1 MAATPDGPIAIYYE
15 HPDWFR
21 PLFAEL
27 DRRGLVYER
36 IDAASHSY
44 DPGKTDSPYSL
55 VFNRAS
61 PSAYLR
67 GHGQVTFHTQSWLR
81 HLDRIGVPVV
91 NGSTA
96 YEMETSKALQ
106 LDILSELGLPYPRAR
121 VINNAALAAKAA
133 EGLRF
138 PVVVKANIGGS
149 GAGITRFDSMA
160 TLSDAA
166 NSGSIDLGLDRV
178 ALVQELAPLR
188 DAHITRVEV
197 LDGKFLYAIN
207 VYPADNSFNLCP
219 ADICQTTSGVELS
232 RAACAVDAQKNGMR
246 VEQANPPHEIIRQV
260 ERIAARVELDVGGIE
275 YLIDDRDGKHYF
287 YDINAL
293 SNFVADGPNVVGF
306 DPFVRLVDYLVD
318 RAGGERGE
326 AQTAKRVDHRCR
338 PREWRINP
346 PLVSRLSPP
355 ANALRILAAG
365 IRRLAAQCPG
375 RGHERDVGLRQ
386 APRPAQRADR
396 LRHNAH
402 RRAVHE

>member
-1 MAATPDGPIAIYYE
+1 MAATPDALIGIYYE

-27 DRRGLVYER
+27 DKRGIAYDR
-36 IDAASHSY
+36 IDAAAHSY
-44 DPGKTDSPYSL
+44 DPSETESPYSL

-81 HLDRIGVPVV
+81 HLESIGVPVV
-91 NGSTA
+91 NGSVA

-106 LDILSELGLPYPRAR
+106 LDILRELGLPYPRAR
-121 VINNAALAAKAA
+121 VINNAELAPKAA

-138 PVVVKANIGGS
+138 PVVVKPNIGGS
-149 GAGITRFDSMA
+149 GAGITRFDSPTM
-160 TLSDAA
+160 LRDAA
-166 NSGSIDLGLDRV
+166 KSGVIDLGVDRV

-197 LDGKFLYAIN
+197 LGGKFLYAIN
-207 VYPADNSFNLCP
+207 VYPADDSFNLCP
-219 ADICQTTSGVELS
+219 ADICQTTGGVELS

-246 VEQANPPHEIIRQV
+246 VEQASPPREIVRQV
-260 ERIAARVELDVGGIE
+260 ERIASRVELDVGGIE

-293 SNFVADGPNVVGF
+293 SNFVADGPNVIGF

-318 RAGGERGE
+318 RAGSGTRD
-326 AQTAKRVDHRCR
+326 A
-338 PREWRINP
+338 
-346 PLVSRLSPP
+346 
-355 ANALRILAAG
+355 
-365 IRRLAAQCPG
+365 G
-375 RGHERDVGLRQ
+375 RGG
-386 APRPAQRADR
+386 AGQRASSSSPAIGSAAESP
-396 LRHNAH
+396 AH
-402 RRAVHE
+402 RAPLTANR

>member
-27 DRRGLVYER
+27 DKRGVAYER
-36 IDAASHSY
+36 IDAAAHSY
-44 DPGKTDSPYSL
+44 DPGETDSPYSL

-81 HLDRIGVPVV
+81 HLERIGVPVV
-91 NGSTA
+91 NGAMA

-106 LDILSELGLPYPRAR
+106 LDILRELGLPYPLAR
-121 VINNAALAAKAA
+121 VINNPVLAPKAA
-133 EGLRF
+133 AGLRF

-149 GAGITRFDSMA
+149 GAGITRFDDVA
-160 TLSDAA
+160 TLTEAA
-166 NSGSIDLGLDRV
+166 NAGLLDLGIDRV

-219 ADICQTTSGVELS
+219 ADICQTTGGVELS

-246 VEQANPPHEIIRQV
+246 VEQADPPREIIRQV
-260 ERIAARVELDVGGIE
+260 ERIAERVQLDVGGIE

-293 SNFVADGPNVVGF
+293 SNFVADGQNVVGF
-306 DPFVRLVDYLVD
+306 DPFVRLVDYLEERVGSG
-318 RAGGERGE
+318 RREAGSGSTKRG
-326 AQTAKRVDHRCR
+326 ARTAATSSEK
-338 PREWRINP
+338 
-346 PLVSRLSPP
+346 
-355 ANALRILAAG
+355 AG
-365 IRRLAAQCPG
+365 A
-375 RGHERDVGLRQ
+375 
-386 APRPAQRADR
+386 RPASRFPLPASR
-396 LRHNAH
+396 
-402 RRAVHE
+402 